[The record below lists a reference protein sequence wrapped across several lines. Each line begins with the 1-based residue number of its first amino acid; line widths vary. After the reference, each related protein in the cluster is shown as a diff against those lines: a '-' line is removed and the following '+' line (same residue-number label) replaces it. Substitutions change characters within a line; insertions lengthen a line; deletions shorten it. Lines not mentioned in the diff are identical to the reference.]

1 MVSLRILFRC
11 MKSLLSMG
19 LVLVYAGEG
28 GFMNDET
35 VVQRNK

>member
-1 MVSLRILFRC
+1 

-35 VVQRNK
+35 VV